1 MTKLLIAT
9 HGYLADGYIS
19 TIKVIMG
26 EEVSNKIDSLNLFV
40 EDQESENVNSVI
52 DNYFRNIREEEI
64 VIVFTDIMHGSVNQ
78 AIIPYINEN
87 TFLITGINL
96 PLICELV
103 STALFMDEN
112 IEYDRVV
119 EIINQSKNEI
129 KFVNKILKEREQE
142 NTEDIFFE

>member
-26 EEVSNKIDSLNLFV
+26 EEVSSKIDSLNLFV
-40 EDQESENVNSVI
+40 EEQESENVNFVV
-52 DNYFRNIREEEI
+52 DNYFKNIKEKER

-78 AIIPYINEN
+78 AIIPYMNEN
-87 TFLITGINL
+87 TFLITGVNL

-103 STALFMDEN
+103 STTLFMDED
-112 IEYDRVV
+112 IDFDRVV
-119 EIINQSKNEI
+119 EIINQSKDEI

-142 NTEDIFFE
+142 NSEDIFFE